1 MCSKSDA
8 MPIGSKKSGNNGGVL
23 MADDGLGYCKGARAE
38 KAAQLEGR

>member
-1 MCSKSDA
+1 
-8 MPIGSKKSGNNGGVL
+8 MPIGSKKSGNNGVL